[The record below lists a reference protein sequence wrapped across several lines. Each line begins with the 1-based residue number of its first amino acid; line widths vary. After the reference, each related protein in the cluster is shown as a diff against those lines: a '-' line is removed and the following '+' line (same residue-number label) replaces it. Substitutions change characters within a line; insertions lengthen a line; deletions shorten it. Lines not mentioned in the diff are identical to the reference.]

1 MLKLPSTDIANA
13 LQSAKLKDT
22 QTDSLKN
29 LLEEY
34 QIESSQRIVKDTT
47 GTVPMETNRFDFDQL
62 DSSRIYHISHI
73 RKVCVD
79 YRLRFLDLRY
89 FKPKLPAESLQA
101 IEALEHTHNTKMD
114 QFKIVAPSRLFKL
127 EDKDD
132 PLLFVPL
139 GNDYFYLVHK
149 WGNDLHA
156 LRKLLVWPFKS
167 LPNLMV
173 LVFAISFLVT
183 LLIPSGLFSKQE
195 SSAEFWI
202 LYFFMFKMIASI
214 VLFYGFALG
223 KNFNPSIWDSK
234 YFNA

>member
-1 MLKLPSTDIANA
+1 MMRVPSTDIAKS
-13 LQSAKLKDT
+13 LHLVKSKDAE
-22 QTDSLKN
+22 SLILN
-29 LLEEY
+29 NILEQY
-34 QIESSQRIVKDTT
+34 QIDFAENQKNDTDAK
-47 GTVPMETNRFDFDQL
+47 PNCFDFDRL
-62 DSSRIYHISHI
+62 DSNRIYHIRHI
-73 RKVCVD
+73 KKVCID

-89 FKPKLPAESLQA
+89 FKPALPQ
-101 IEALEHTHNTKMD
+101 EALEAIQQLEAQHNTTLE

-149 WGNDLHA
+149 WGNDLHP

-173 LVFAISFLVT
+173 LVFLISFLAT
-183 LLIPSGLFSKQE
+183 FMIPSGLFSKQE
-195 SSAEFWI
+195 STAEFWI

-223 KNFNPSIWDSK
+223 KNFNPAIWDSK